1 MAARWNSS
9 RAPEKPRRRDK
20 PQHLVSGRL
29 PLQGFAELSSACASR
44 RSRSLPDSRAIASYS
59 PLRPFEKA
67 EFYARPQRASI
78 APAKSPLDAVDG
90 SSTGT

>member
-9 RAPEKPRRRDK
+9 HAPEKPRRRDK

-29 PLQGFAELSSACASR
+29 PLQGFAGLSSACASR

-59 PLRPFEKA
+59 PRGHSRKLNSTRGPEG
-67 EFYARPQRASI
+67 PQ
-78 APAKSPLDAVDG
+78 
-90 SSTGT
+90 